1 MLAPGALCVS
11 LTPRSLDEVFSS
23 DLKGADCVEV
33 RLDYLDNPQEAVLA
47 RWDRLPV
54 PVIATCRGR
63 DRGGKFE
70 GSIEDE
76 IKILQYAVEN
86 GAKFVDIDYRFAR
99 PFAGA
104 RVIASFHDFGG
115 TPFNVESILD
125 RACASA
131 GHIAKVATLVTSW
144 ADNRRLLAL
153 LSNAW
158 PKPVIVA
165 GMGEIGQI
173 TRVIGP
179 SRGGFLSYASSGEA
193 SAPGQLS
200 LREMLDV
207 YRFRRIKRSTKLIGI
222 VGSPVSHSLS
232 PNIHNRAFDMAH
244 LDFAYLKFL
253 TPDVKDFFENARTI
267 GIEGFSVTIPH
278 KTAVIPF
285 LGELTPAARAAGA
298 VNTVWWRDGKWT
310 GDNTDVHGVE
320 AALASGG
327 FDPAGKIVVILGAG
341 GASKAAVAA
350 LREAGKVTVLPR
362 REVPDAPKYRCD
374 LLINA
379 TPIGMFPMVESS
391 PIDGPIPAEVV
402 LDMVYNP
409 PITRLLKSARD
420 QGKTV
425 IQGTTMFLAQAARQF
440 EIWTGHRAPSE
451 IFEEKTGLS

>member
-23 DLKGADCVEV
+23 DLAGADCVEV
-33 RLDYLDNPQEAVLA
+33 RLDYLNNPQEAVLA

-153 LSNAW
+153 LSKAW

-179 SRGGFLSYASSGEA
+179 ARGSFLSYASSGEA

-200 LREMLDV
+200 LREMLNV

-232 PNIHNRAFDMAH
+232 PNIHNRAFDVAD
-244 LDFAYLKFL
+244 LDFAYLKF
-253 TPDVKDFFENARTI
+253 I
-267 GIEGFSVTIPH
+267 GIVANTKEFDLREANKSIAYFSLGQDTLPGSGFSVAMRTEGSPSALIP
-278 KTAVIPF
+278 
-285 LGELTPAARAAGA
+285 
-298 VNTVWWRDGKWT
+298 
-310 GDNTDVHGVE
+310 GVK

-327 FDPAGKIVVILGAG
+327 FDPADKIVVILGAG
-341 GASKAAVAA
+341 GASRAAVAA
-350 LREAGKVTVLPR
+350 LKEARKVTVLPR

-379 TPIGMFPMVESS
+379 TPIGMFPMVDSS
-391 PIDGPIPAEVV
+391 PVHGPIPAEAV

-409 PITRLLKSARD
+409 PITRLLRSARD

-440 EIWTGHRAPSE
+440 EIWTGHRAPAE
-451 IFEEKTGLS
+451 IFEERAGLL